1 VDSIH
6 ILETKVEY
14 RKMGVLDL
22 GRVEIMDDKDKTIG
36 SNLPD
41 PKEIEKEINEFLA
54 NKYGNRIRVMGTQI
68 GPWPGV
74 EETGGGETIKQDT
87 EPSHVRFDMKPAE
100 LHDYLD
106 RFVIRQDSAKE
117 MLSTKIC
124 THFNRIRY
132 FQQKGESEDREG
144 IGRIKSN
151 MILIGPTGVGKTYL
165 IKLIARKIGVPFVK
179 GDATKFSETGYVG
192 GDVEDLVR
200 DLVQEA
206 DGDIEKAQYGIIY
219 IDEIDKIAS
228 SGNII
233 GIDVSRTGVQR
244 NLLKPMEETE
254 VDLKVAH
261 DPVSLMEAAAHFQ
274 KTGKRLKRTINTR
287 DILFI
292 VSGAFNGL
300 DEIVSKRMSRKGLG
314 FGASLKVKENRT
326 DLLREVKSEDLIEY
340 GFESEFVGR
349 LPVIAVLDDLD
360 EQDLYKILKNRYSSV
375 VTAKKQDFK
384 AYGIDIRFTDEALA
398 KLAASAHN
406 EKTGARALISVM
418 EKVLVGFERML
429 PSTEINRL
437 AVTDDLVDNP
447 RKFLQEF
454 LEDDS
459 HPSKYEVFD
468 QVDAHERAEL
478 LDELQAR
485 CAEFEKACGKSANG
499 WALDLIVD
507 ACMKQGLTP
516 ETVYKRFIK
525 VEQEIHAFEKEFEGL
540 YGLRI
545 RFSEDALQELIGLV
559 LNGSEEALI
568 VCRKIFQNYHH
579 GLKLVME
586 RTKEHEFTI
595 PREAIQNPERF
606 LNDMIQK
613 TYHQQQEVGEGS

>member
-1 VDSIH
+1 MNEEQD
-6 ILETKVEY
+6 TKAA
-14 RKMGVLDL
+14 
-22 GRVEIMDDKDKTIG
+22 
-36 SNLPD
+36 NLPD

-68 GPWPGV
+68 GPWPGA
-74 EETGGGETIKQDT
+74 EESGSGETILP
-87 EPSHVRFDMKPAE
+87 EPKAGNIRFDMKPEE

-117 MLSTKIC
+117 ILATKIC

-132 FQQKGESEDREG
+132 FQEKGDTYDREG
-144 IGRIKSN
+144 IGRIKGN
-151 MILIGPTGVGKTYL
+151 IILIGPTGVGKTYL
-165 IKLIARKIGVPFVK
+165 IKLIARKLGVPFVK

-200 DLVQEA
+200 DLVQSA
-206 DGDIEKAQYGIIY
+206 DGDVELAKYGIIY

-228 SGNII
+228 SGNVI
-233 GIDVSRTGVQR
+233 GLDVSRAGVQR

-300 DEIVSKRMSRKGLG
+300 EEIVSKRMSRKGLG
-314 FGASLKVKENRT
+314 FEAALKEKEQRGDT
-326 DLLREVKSEDLIEY
+326 LRELKSEDLIEY

-349 LPVIAVLDDLD
+349 LPIIAVLDDLKVD
-360 EQDLYKILKNRYSSV
+360 DLYKILKNRYSSV

-384 AYGIDIRFTDEALA
+384 AYGIDVRFTDPSLRRIAEM
-398 KLAASAHN
+398 ASV
-406 EKTGARALISVM
+406 EKTGARALVSCI
-418 EKVLVGFERML
+418 EKLLVGYERML
-429 PSTEINRL
+429 PSSDVSRFTVTE
-437 AVTDDLVDNP
+437 DLVNDP
-447 RKFLQEF
+447 RGYLQQI
-454 LEDDS
+454 LANED
-459 HPSKYEVFD
+459 HPCRCGLFD
-468 QVDAHERAEL
+468 AVDADERAETL
-478 LDELQAR
+478 NELETR
-485 CAEFEKACGKSANG
+485 KKEFEKHFGNVLTG
-499 WALDLIVD
+499 TALEAVVD
-507 ACMKQGLTP
+507 ASVKEGLSVDTM
-516 ETVYKRFIK
+516 YRRYLK
-525 VEQEIHAFEKEFEGL
+525 VRDQIRAFEEEFETL
-540 YGLRI
+540 YGLKI
-545 RFSEDALQELIGLV
+545 RFSDEALHELARKV
-559 LNGSEEALI
+559 LGGSEEALI

-586 RTKEHEFTI
+586 RTREESFLI
-595 PREAIQNPERF
+595 PKEAISNPERF

-613 TYHQQQEVGEGS
+613 TYSQAD

>member
-1 VDSIH
+1 MNA
-6 ILETKVEY
+6 E
-14 RKMGVLDL
+14 
-22 GRVEIMDDKDKTIG
+22 DKTNA

-68 GPWPGV
+68 GPWPGA
-74 EETGGGETIKQDT
+74 EESGTGEGFTTTPASEGL
-87 EPSHVRFDMKPAE
+87 RFDMKPAE
-100 LHDYLD
+100 LHEYLD

-117 MLSTKIC
+117 ILATKIC

-132 FQQKGESEDREG
+132 FQEKGEIDDREG

-151 MILIGPTGVGKTYL
+151 IILIGPTGVGKTYL
-165 IKLIARKIGVPFVK
+165 IKLIARKLGVPFVK

-200 DLVQEA
+200 DLVQQA
-206 DGDIEKAQYGIIY
+206 DGDIEKARYGIIY

-233 GIDVSRTGVQR
+233 GLDVSRAGVQR

-300 DEIVSKRMSRKGLG
+300 EDIISKRLSRQGLG
-314 FGASLKVKENRT
+314 FEALLKEKDNRG
-326 DLLREVKSEDLIEY
+326 DLMNSVRSEDLVAY

-349 LPVIAVLDDLD
+349 LPVIAVLDDLGTD
-360 EQDLYKILKNRYSSV
+360 DLYHILKNKYSSV

-384 AYGIDIRFTDEALA
+384 AYEVDIRFTDGALRRMA
-398 KLAASAHN
+398 EKAQV
-406 EKTGARALISVM
+406 EKTGARALVSVM
-418 EKVLVGFERML
+418 EKLLVGFERRL
-429 PSTEINRL
+429 PSTDIDRFT
-437 AVTDDLVDNP
+437 VTEELVDNP
-447 RKFLQEF
+447 RGY
-454 LEDDS
+454 LEGLLTDEQ
-459 HPSKYEVFD
+459 HPSRYEIFEA
-468 QVDAHERAEL
+468 VDAQERIDTLNEL
-478 LDELQAR
+478 ENR
-485 CAEFEKACGKSANG
+485 KEEFTKTFGKVLTG
-499 WALDLIVD
+499 LALEAVVD
-507 ACMKQGLTP
+507 ASVKQGVSV
-516 ETVYKRFIK
+516 ETMYRKYLR
-525 VEQEIHAFEKEFEGL
+525 VEDQIHSFEEEFDRL
-540 YGLRI
+540 YGLKI
-545 RFSEDALQELIGLV
+545 RFSAEALHELARRV
-559 LNGSEEALI
+559 LDGSEEALI

-586 RTKEHEFTI
+586 RTAGDSFTI
-595 PREAIQNPERF
+595 PKEAISNPERF
-606 LNDMIQK
+606 LNEMIQK
-613 TYHQQQEVGEGS
+613 TYSQQETLSGLSPESE

>member
-1 VDSIH
+1 MKRED
-6 ILETKVEY
+6 
-14 RKMGVLDL
+14 
-22 GRVEIMDDKDKTIG
+22 EIKGT
-36 SNLPD
+36 NFPD

-54 NKYGNRIRVMGTQI
+54 NKYGNHIKLMGTQI
-68 GPWPGV
+68 GQWPGV
-74 EETGGGETIKQDT
+74 EESGTGESIKP
-87 EPSHVRFDMKPAE
+87 ESGPSSIHFDMKPAE

-106 RFVIRQDSAKE
+106 RFVIRQDAAKE
-117 MLSTKIC
+117 MLATKIC

-132 FQQKGESEDREG
+132 FQEKGENHEQEG

-151 MILIGPTGVGKTYL
+151 IILIGPTGVGKTYL
-165 IKLIARKIGVPFVK
+165 VKLIARKIGVPFVK

-192 GDVEDLVR
+192 GDVEDLIR

-206 DGDIEKAQYGIIY
+206 DGDIDKAKYGIIY

-233 GIDVSRTGVQR
+233 GLDVSRGGVQR
-244 NLLKPMEETE
+244 NLLKPLEETE

-300 DEIVSKRMSRKGLG
+300 EEIISKRMQRKGLG
-314 FGASLKVKENRT
+314 FGATLKEKDNRSAT
-326 DLLREVKSEDLIEY
+326 LREVKPEDLIEY

-349 LPVIAVLDDLD
+349 LPVIAVLEDLD
-360 EQDLYKILKNRYSSV
+360 TEDLYKILKNRYSSV

-384 AYGIDIRFTDEALA
+384 SYGIDVRFTDGALLKIA
-398 KLAASAHN
+398 DMAHK
-406 EKTGARALISVM
+406 EKTGARSLISVM
-418 EKVLVGFERML
+418 EKLLVGFERML
-429 PSTEINRL
+429 PSTHVNKFTVTEELVEDPRGYVEALIADEMHPARGRL
-437 AVTDDLVDNP
+437 FDAVDSAERCQMLAELDS
-447 RKFLQEF
+447 RRGEF
-454 LEDDS
+454 QKTSGKWLEGAAL
-459 HPSKYEVFD
+459 EAV
-468 QVDAHERAEL
+468 VDAAIRQGVSAETMYER
-478 LDELQAR
+478 
-485 CAEFEKACGKSANG
+485 
-499 WALDLIVD
+499 
-507 ACMKQGLTP
+507 
-516 ETVYKRFIK
+516 YIK
-525 VEQEIHAFEKEFEGL
+525 VQDEILSFEKEFQSL
-540 YGLRI
+540 YNLRI
-545 RFSEDALQELIGLV
+545 RFADDALHELAKLV

-586 RTKEHEFTI
+586 RSGGHEFTI
-595 PREAIQNPERF
+595 PKEAIQNPERF

-613 TYHQQQEVGEGS
+613 TYSR

>member
-1 VDSIH
+1 
-6 ILETKVEY
+6 
-14 RKMGVLDL
+14 
-22 GRVEIMDDKDKTIG
+22 MDQEEKPAGTNI
-36 SNLPD
+36 PD

-74 EETGGGETIKQDT
+74 EESDT
-87 EPSHVRFDMKPAE
+87 DKPLKEEGSSSGIRFDMKPAE

-106 RFVIRQDSAKE
+106 RFVIRQDVAKE
-117 MLSTKIC
+117 MLATKIC

-132 FQQKGESEDREG
+132 FQEKGEREDREG
-144 IGRIKSN
+144 IGRIKN
-151 MILIGPTGVGKTYL
+151 NILLIGSTGVGKTYL

-261 DPVSLMEAAAHFQ
+261 DPVSMMEAAAHFQ
-274 KTGKRLKRTINTR
+274 RTGKRLKRTVNTR

-292 VSGAFNGL
+292 VSGAFTGL
-300 DEIVSKRMSRKGLG
+300 EEIVSKRLSRKGLG
-314 FGASLKVKENRT
+314 FGAILKEKEQRT
-326 DLLREVKSEDLIEY
+326 ALFKEVMPEDLIEY

-349 LPVIAVLDDLD
+349 IPVIAVLEDLD
-360 EQDLYKILKNRYSSV
+360 QNDLYKILKNRYSSV

-384 AYGIDIRFTDEALA
+384 AYGIDIRFTDESLRAVA
-398 KLAASAHN
+398 EKAHR
-406 EKTGARALISVM
+406 EKTGARSLISVM
-418 EKVLVGFERML
+418 ERVLVGFERIL
-429 PSTEINRL
+429 PSSDVKRFTVTQELVGDPRGVL
-437 AVTDDLVDNP
+437 AEVLKDEL
-447 RKFLQEF
+447 
-454 LEDDS
+454 
-459 HPSKYEVFD
+459 HPSRSEIFD
-468 QVDAHERAEL
+468 QVNAVDREEILADLEKRQE
-478 LDELQAR
+478 
-485 CAEFEKACGKSANG
+485 EFEKNFGRRLTG
-499 WALDLIVD
+499 RALEIVVD
-507 ACMKQGLTP
+507 AALKQCLSP
-516 ETVYKRFIK
+516 ESTYRRYLK
-525 VEQEIHAFEKEFEGL
+525 VERDVHAFEEEFHGL

-545 RFSEDALQELIGLV
+545 RFRAEAIEELIRLV
-559 LNGSEEALI
+559 LNGSEDALI

-586 RTKEHEFTI
+586 RASAHEFVI
-595 PREAIQNPERF
+595 PREAIENPERF
-606 LNDMIQK
+606 LNEMIQQ
-613 TYHQQQEVGEGS
+613 TYRQPTQET

>member
-1 VDSIH
+1 MNDKD
-6 ILETKVEY
+6 ETK
-14 RKMGVLDL
+14 
-22 GRVEIMDDKDKTIG
+22 G

-74 EETGGGETIKQDT
+74 EETSGGGTVKPEA
-87 EPSHVRFDMKPAE
+87 EPSHIRFDMKPAE
-100 LHDYLD
+100 LHEYLD
-106 RFVIRQDSAKE
+106 RFVIRQDGAKE
-117 MLSTKIC
+117 TLSTKIC

-132 FQQKGESEDREG
+132 FQQKGEGEDREG
-144 IGRIKSN
+144 IGRIKNN

-206 DGDIEKAQYGIIY
+206 DGDLEKARYGIIY
-219 IDEIDKIAS
+219 VDEIDKIAS

-300 DEIVSKRMSRKGLG
+300 DEIISKRLSRKGLG
-314 FGASLKVKENRT
+314 FEASLKLKESKT
-326 DLLREVKSEDLIEY
+326 DLLREVRAEDLVEY

-349 LPVIAVLDDLD
+349 LPVIAVLDDL
-360 EQDLYKILKNRYSSV
+360 EEEDLYKILKNRYSSV

-384 AYGIDIRFTDEALA
+384 AYGIDIRFKDEALKKVA
-398 KLAASAHN
+398 ELAHHQ
-406 EKTGARALISVM
+406 KTGARALISVM
-418 EKVLVGFERML
+418 EKILVGFERML
-429 PSTEINRL
+429 PSTDITRL
-437 AVTDDLVDNP
+437 AVTEELVDDP

-454 LEDDS
+454 LDDES
-459 HPSKYEVFD
+459 HPSRCEIFE
-468 QVDAHERAEL
+468 QVDARERTEL
-478 LDELQAR
+478 LQELQSR

-499 WALDLIVD
+499 WALEAIVD
-507 ACMKQGLTP
+507 ASMKQGLTP

-525 VEQEIHAFEKEFEGL
+525 VEAEIHAFEKEFEGL
-540 YGLRI
+540 YDLRI
-545 RFSEDALQELIGLV
+545 RFSQDALQDLIGLV

-586 RTKEHEFTI
+586 RTQEHEFVI
-595 PREAIQNPERF
+595 PQEAVRNPERF
-606 LNDMIQK
+606 LNEMIQK
-613 TYHQQQEVGEGS
+613 TYHQQHEIPGGL